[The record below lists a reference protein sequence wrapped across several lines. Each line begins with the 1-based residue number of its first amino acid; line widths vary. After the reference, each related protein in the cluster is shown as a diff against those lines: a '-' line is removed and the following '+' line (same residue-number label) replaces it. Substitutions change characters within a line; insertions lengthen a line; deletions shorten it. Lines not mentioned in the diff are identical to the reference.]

1 MTAVASLTH
10 VWVMIDHTA
19 GKITKVKDLTLIFQ
33 SVSLTQ

>member
-10 VWVMIDHTA
+10 VCGLWST
-19 GKITKVKDLTLIFQ
+19 TKVKDLDLVLIFL